1 MARAK
6 KTVTKDTKPTRE
18 LIILTDEFEILN
30 LCKSI
35 THLKLDSMCHMDR
48 AYAKKWYEEHYL
60 TGVHVRYVMKPGMSI
75 NHVADGVVYRAFNCT
90 DAIAERLM
98 NENKAYIAY
107 FDDLGLLAP
116 EDEPT
121 VIPEDEP
128 EAAPEA
134 PAEPEPEPEAPAEEE
149 PQPEAAP
156 EPEAP
161 AEPEKTVEEELAELG

>member
-6 KTVTKDTKPTRE
+6 KTVTKDIKPTRE

-35 THLKLDSMCHMDR
+35 THLKLDPMCHMDR

-60 TGVHVRYVMKPGMSI
+60 TGIHVRYVMKPGMSI

-98 NENKAYIAY
+98 NENKEYIAY
-107 FDDLGLLAP
+107 FDDLGPLAP
-116 EDEPT
+116 PT
-121 VIPEDEP
+121 PEDEP

-134 PAEPEPEPEAPAEEE
+134 PAEPEPEAPAEEE

>member
-6 KTVTKDTKPTRE
+6 KTVTKDINPARE
-18 LIILTDEFEILN
+18 LITLTDEFEILN
-30 LCKSI
+30 LCKSM
-35 THLKLDSMCHMDR
+35 THLKLDAMCHMDR

-107 FDDLGLLAP
+107 FDDLGP
-116 EDEPT
+116 VGVEDEPT
-121 VIPEDEP
+121 VIPEVEP
-128 EAAPEA
+128 AEPEA
-134 PAEPEPEPEAPAEEE
+134 PAEPETPAEPEAPAE
-149 PQPEAAP
+149 
-156 EPEAP
+156 P

>member
-6 KTVTKDTKPTRE
+6 KTVTKDIKPTRE

-35 THLKLDSMCHMDR
+35 THLKLDATCHMDR

-107 FDDLGLLAP
+107 FDDLGPLAP
-116 EDEPT
+116 PT
-121 VIPEDEP
+121 PEDEP

-134 PAEPEPEPEAPAEEE
+134 PAEPEPEPEPEPEAPAEEE

>member
-1 MARAK
+1 MARVK
-6 KTVTKDTKPTRE
+6 KTLTKDINPVRE

-30 LCKSI
+30 LCKSM
-35 THLKLDSMCHMDR
+35 THLKLDAMCHMDR
-48 AYAKKWYEEHYL
+48 AYAKKWYEGHYL

-107 FDDLGLLAP
+107 FDDLGP
-116 EDEPT
+116 VGVEDEPT
-121 VIPEDEP
+121 VIPEVEP
-128 EAAPEA
+128 EPEA
-134 PAEPEPEPEAPAEEE
+134 PAEPEPEPEPEPAE
-149 PQPEAAP
+149 PE
-156 EPEAP
+156 P

>member
-6 KTVTKDTKPTRE
+6 KTVTKDINPARE
-18 LIILTDEFEILN
+18 LTILTDEFEILN
-30 LCKSI
+30 LCKSM
-35 THLKLDSMCHMDR
+35 THLKLDAMCHMDR
-48 AYAKKWYEEHYL
+48 AYAKKWHEEHYL

-107 FDDLGLLAP
+107 FDDLGP
-116 EDEPT
+116 IGVEDEPT
-121 VIPEDEP
+121 VIPEVEP
-128 EAAPEA
+128 AEPEA
-134 PAEPEPEPEAPAEEE
+134 PAEPETPEPE
-149 PQPEAAP
+149 PET
-156 EPEAP
+156 P

>member
-6 KTVTKDTKPTRE
+6 KTVTKDIKPTRE

-35 THLKLDSMCHMDR
+35 THLKLDATCHMDR

-60 TGVHVRYVMKPGMSI
+60 TGVHVRYVMKSGMSI

-107 FDDLGLLAP
+107 FDDLGPLAP
-116 EDEPT
+116 PT
-121 VIPEDEP
+121 PEDEP

-134 PAEPEPEPEAPAEEE
+134 PAEPEPEPEPEPEAPAEEE

>member
-6 KTVTKDTKPTRE
+6 KTVTKDIKPARD

-35 THLKLDSMCHMDR
+35 THLKLDAMCHMDR

-98 NENKAYIAY
+98 NENKAYITY
-107 FDDLGLLAP
+107 FDDLGP
-116 EDEPT
+116 IGVEDEPT
-121 VIPEDEP
+121 VIPE
-128 EAAPEA
+128 
-134 PAEPEPEPEAPAEEE
+134 PEPET
-149 PQPEAAP
+149 
-156 EPEAP
+156 P
-161 AEPEKTVEEELAELG
+161 AEPEKTAEEELAELG

>member
-6 KTVTKDTKPTRE
+6 KTVTKDIKPTRE
-18 LIILTDEFEILN
+18 SIILTDEFEILN

-35 THLKLDSMCHMDR
+35 THLKLDATCHMDR

-107 FDDLGLLAP
+107 FDDLGPLAP
-116 EDEPT
+116 PT
-121 VIPEDEP
+121 PEDEP

-134 PAEPEPEPEAPAEEE
+134 PEEPEPEVPAEPAEPAEPEAPAE
-149 PQPEAAP
+149 P

>member
-6 KTVTKDTKPTRE
+6 KTVTKDIKPTRE

-35 THLKLDSMCHMDR
+35 THLKLDATCHMDR

-107 FDDLGLLAP
+107 FDDLGPLAP
-116 EDEPT
+116 PT
-121 VIPEDEP
+121 
-128 EAAPEA
+128 
-134 PAEPEPEPEAPAEEE
+134 PAEPEPEPEAPAE
-149 PQPEAAP
+149 PEP

>member
-6 KTVTKDTKPTRE
+6 KTVTKDINPTRE

-30 LCKSI
+30 LCKSM
-35 THLKLDSMCHMDR
+35 THLKLDAMCHMDR

-107 FDDLGLLAP
+107 FDDLGPLAP
-116 EDEPT
+116 PT
-121 VIPEDEP
+121 PEDEP

-161 AEPEKTVEEELAELG
+161 AEPAEPEKTVEEELAELG

>member
-6 KTVTKDTKPTRE
+6 KTVTKDIKPTRE

-35 THLKLDSMCHMDR
+35 THLKLDATCHMDR

-107 FDDLGLLAP
+107 FDDLGPLAP
-116 EDEPT
+116 PT
-121 VIPEDEP
+121 PEDEP

>member
-6 KTVTKDTKPTRE
+6 KTVTKDINPARE

-30 LCKSI
+30 LCKSM
-35 THLKLDSMCHMDR
+35 THLKLDAMCHMDR

-107 FDDLGLLAP
+107 FDDLGPIGA

-121 VIPEDEP
+121 VIPEVEP
-128 EAAPEA
+128 EV
-134 PAEPEPEPEAPAEEE
+134 PAEPEPAEPEPAEPAE
-149 PQPEAAP
+149 
-156 EPEAP
+156 P

>member
-6 KTVTKDTKPTRE
+6 KTVTKDIKPTRE

-35 THLKLDSMCHMDR
+35 THLKLDAMCHMDR

-107 FDDLGLLAP
+107 FDDLGPLAP
-116 EDEPT
+116 PT
-121 VIPEDEP
+121 PEDEP